1 MTAAQL
7 STYDEMLKT
16 FYLPGIQ
23 EYLNHGTPLVD
34 LIERNTEDV
43 SGKNA
48 TIEAHYGRTTGT
60 GYRGDMGVLPTAN
73 YQKHKTCTV
82 PMKYGYGR
90 MQVSGPS
97 KAATRDERGAY
108 AKVIDTEVKGLTRDF
123 MKEKNRAMWGC
134 GYGILAR
141 WRSGATTAI
150 TLQKK
155 YTGNSAGGD
164 AFGSTFGGKYLEN
177 RPDAVP
183 VVGSTFGGAATFV
196 VDGTDIAVSALTKG
210 TDYDTI
216 TCTDADVTEAAGT
229 FYVRPAGLGAQAAS
243 GAHRVEMMGLRG
255 LITDTDLD
263 EIALDDGQ
271 ASGEGASGFPDPL
284 QGLAVA
290 TYPWFKSKVD
300 SHPSG
305 RYNGQRA
312 LTLNLM
318 QVMFDLIEE
327 QAGVGYGPDLLLTTR
342 ALRRE
347 YIELMRADRSIVNTM
362 TLDGGWDA
370 ISYNGVPFMVDNDA
384 IDGEIYYLTL
394 SEIAMYAMSAVDW
407 MSDDGSILSRISGYD
422 AYEAVLYEYAE
433 LGIKNR
439 ANCGVITDLAYT
451 KSSNEGY
458 GA

>member
-7 STYDEMLKT
+7 STIDELLKT

-34 LIERNTEDV
+34 LIQQNTEDV

-48 TIEAHYGRTTGT
+48 TIECHYGRSTGT
-60 GYRGDMGVLPTAN
+60 GFRGDMGTMPTAS
-73 YQKHKTCTV
+73 YQKYKTCTV
-82 PMKYGYGR
+82 PMKYVYGR
-90 MQVSGPS
+90 IQFSGPS

-108 AKVIDTEVKGLTRDF
+108 AKVVDTEVKGITRDL
-123 MKEKNRAMWGC
+123 MKEMNRAMWGC

-141 WRSGATTAI
+141 WRSGDTTSI

-155 YTGNSAGGD
+155 YRGNSAGGD
-164 AFGSTFGGKYLEN
+164 GFGSTFGGKYLEN
-177 RPDAVP
+177 RPDT
-183 VVGSTFGGAATFV
+183 VVVLGSTFGGAATFSV
-196 VDGTDIAVSALTKG
+196 YGTNQNVTALTKG
-210 TDYDTI
+210 AEYDTVTLTEATAI
-216 TCTDADVTEAAGT
+216 TEAAGT

-243 GAHRVEMMGLRG
+243 GAHRLEVMGLRG

-263 EIALDDGQ
+263 EIALTDGTD
-271 ASGEGASGFPDPL
+271 AGASGFNDPL
-284 QGLAVA
+284 QTLDVS

-300 SHPSG
+300 SHSSG
-305 RYNGQRA
+305 RYKGQRA

-318 QVMFDLIEE
+318 QTMFDLIEE

-342 ALRRE
+342 AIRRE

-362 TLDGGWDA
+362 TLDGGWEA

-394 SEIAMYAMSAVDW
+394 QEIAMYIMSDFDW
-407 MSDDGSILSRISGYD
+407 MSDDGSILARVSGYD
-422 AYEAVLYEYAE
+422 AYEAILYRYCE

-439 ANCGVITDLAYT
+439 ANCGVITDLLYT
-451 KSSNEGY
+451 KGANEGY